1 METKLNKVKQN
12 FTKIKDIRVAV
23 VNIFSTLE
31 VKITKL
37 KSLTNDFIKNNHE
50 TL

>member
-1 METKLNKVKQN
+1 METKLNKVKHN

-31 VKITKL
+31 ENFNGSS
-37 KSLTNDFIKNNHE
+37 KS
-50 TL
+50 